1 MSLSDALWEDL
12 ENISLPSLP
21 FQLQFP
27 DSDSPVPFQC
37 EDEADLLPVL
47 HLDSDLELSLAQ
59 SCDLV
64 SGASTDQILR
74 DHVNRLEVS
83 NQMSRLHVMVCGSC
97 HQVFHFIDQF
107 ISHTHFCQGPAPP
120 LETVNKDE
128 GIDNTMEALAVILW
142 TRTIIK
148 TVREQGVTNSHL
160 DENILTK
167 RIRNMWFSLTDNFKE
182 AWMRGAEVLM
192 RISHFGEI
200 MLDDDR
206 KDKDANTKVPPPS
219 PPKSVIHNPPK
230 HDKIRKEVS
239 YYSHRDTK
247 GRWASKD
254 VIQKT
259 KEFKCKTCNFEASSE
274 WKLKRHE
281 STKKH
286 LELCELRAEALETTE
301 ILNSLVD
308 EIEEFDVLE
317 NVNEK
322 EFLHSSPCDI
332 IMKDS

>member
-1 MSLSDALWEDL
+1 
-12 ENISLPSLP
+12 
-21 FQLQFP
+21 
-27 DSDSPVPFQC
+27 
-37 EDEADLLPVL
+37 
-47 HLDSDLELSLAQ
+47 
-59 SCDLV
+59 
-64 SGASTDQILR
+64 
-74 DHVNRLEVS
+74 
-83 NQMSRLHVMVCGSC
+83 
-97 HQVFHFIDQF
+97 
-107 ISHTHFCQGPAPP
+107 
-120 LETVNKDE
+120 
-128 GIDNTMEALAVILW
+128 
-142 TRTIIK
+142 
-148 TVREQGVTNSHL
+148 
-160 DENILTK
+160 
-167 RIRNMWFSLTDNFKE
+167 
-182 AWMRGAEVLM
+182 M

-230 HDKIRKEVS
+230 QDKIRKEVS

-286 LELCELRAEALETTE
+286 LELCQLSAKGLETTE